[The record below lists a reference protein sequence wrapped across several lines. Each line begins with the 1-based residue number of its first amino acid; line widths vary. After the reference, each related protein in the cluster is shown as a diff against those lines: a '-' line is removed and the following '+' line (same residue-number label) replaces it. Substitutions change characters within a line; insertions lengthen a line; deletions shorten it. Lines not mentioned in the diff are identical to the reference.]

1 MFQTLGYPPSLAVVT
16 KNSGLCWKHCEQSID
31 SRGNGTRWQEIR
43 LRMLWSRQGFP
54 CPWLQLHSKS
64 LWQNTCS
71 LRSTDVFLRLRKDFW
86 ISSLHLRAFDAGKV
100 LPKSSWGKFGSD
112 SHCKLLSNENGGWWS
127 LILSQFKGYVCCYP
141 HHRHPLRPSYPRHPP
156 PHHHHQIQ
164 ILHATCLEPQ
174 SLATLIVMTTTFQ
187 ILSNSTQPAPDV
199 HLVTGDAAWNERQNA

>member
-1 MFQTLGYPPSLAVVT
+1 MVWRLFHFGTGWRCSLLGPWWPPCHQIVRGLIAYGLGSWKCWHMTLMFQTLGYPPSLAVVT

-127 LILSQFKGYVCCYP
+127 LILSQFKG
-141 HHRHPLRPSYPRHPP
+141 
-156 PHHHHQIQ
+156 I
-164 ILHATCLEPQ
+164 CL
-174 SLATLIVMTTTFQ
+174 L
-187 ILSNSTQPAPDV
+187 LSSSSSSSSS
-199 HLVTGDAAWNERQNA
+199 

>member
-1 MFQTLGYPPSLAVVT
+1 MATLSLRHGVKVLITWPLVAALSSDRAWLDCIWLGLLKVLTHMTLMFQTLGYPPSLAVVT

-127 LILSQFKGYVCCYP
+127 LILSQFKG
-141 HHRHPLRPSYPRHPP
+141 
-156 PHHHHQIQ
+156 I
-164 ILHATCLEPQ
+164 CL
-174 SLATLIVMTTTFQ
+174 L
-187 ILSNSTQPAPDV
+187 LSSSSSSSSS
-199 HLVTGDAAWNERQNA
+199 